1 MNSAKIGD
9 VYSNFLEKQS
19 VRSGATINY
28 NPTASAQIADVS
40 ASPSDRNQGL
50 LGDTS
55 DSQLGQLYRQLAT
68 APSPLHYQELRT
80 TALQEAGK
88 LLAGSRAPASE
99 LIDVAEKLFQYL
111 LNGKK

>member
-1 MNSAKIGD
+1 MTTYFES
-9 VYSNFLEKQS
+9 
-19 VRSGATINY
+19 SGATINY
-28 NPTASAQIADVS
+28 NPTTNAQITSGGPAHQNEACQGALEDQTGS
-40 ASPSDRNQGL
+40 A
-50 LGDTS
+50 
-55 DSQLGQLYRQLAT
+55 LGQLYRAQAA
-68 APSPLHYQELRT
+68 APSPLHYQELRV